1 MPVPDRKFMSL
12 KYRDRLGGSKSEEA
26 PLSRRRLLA
35 GTAAGVTS
43 ALVTTRATANTL
55 ADVPPRE
62 VGANLSGHG
71 ERSKFVR
78 LAMLPEA
85 GPGMR
90 NVDPS
95 NAINSKTP
103 LGKLVGAITPTDLHY
118 ERSHS
123 GNPDPDPAKHRLLV
137 HGMARKQ
144 LVFTVDDLMGMPSI
158 TRTVFIECSGNGWEN
173 WKKADPNIT
182 VQNTH
187 GLVSTNEWTGV
198 PLQFLIDLVGK
209 DRRSTWMLAEGADA
223 AGVDRSIPL
232 TEEIM
237 DEAFIAY
244 GQNGEPLRP
253 AHGFPIRLITPGLE
267 GNLHIK
273 WLRRLKFGDQPWM
286 TRWET
291 DRYTQLL
298 ANGKAMQFQLR
309 METNSVITSPS
320 GMMEIRSGYQRIT
333 GLAWSGHGKVAKVE
347 IRADEGKTWKQ
358 AQLSQ
363 PVLPKAQT
371 RFQMDWVWD
380 GKPTKIVSRS
390 TDEKGNIQPD
400 RKSFIAKIG
409 TNALFH
415 YNAQQ
420 TWSIDGD
427 GRVHNALAKGT
438 LCGCGSHCA
447 PRTSGLRLR
456 FRTSRELGRNQAVG
470 LRRATGRQGVARRR
484 WHCGAR

>member
-1 MPVPDRKFMSL
+1 MTSRSENVTEPSGEDAFSRRKFLTVASA
-12 KYRDRLGGSKSEEA
+12 GV
-26 PLSRRRLLA
+26 A
-35 GTAAGVTS
+35 GTVVTGH
-43 ALVTTRATANTL
+43 AVADTL
-55 ADVPPRE
+55 ADAPPRE
-62 VGANLSGHG
+62 VGADLSGHG
-71 ERSKFVR
+71 ERSKFVH

-85 GPGMR
+85 GPGIR
-90 NVDPS
+90 NVDPGD
-95 NAINSKTP
+95 AINSKAP
-103 LGKLVGAITPTDLHY
+103 LGKLVGTITPTDLHY

-123 GNPDPDPAKHRLLV
+123 GNPDLDPAQHRLLV
-137 HGMARKQ
+137 HGMTRKQ
-144 LVFTVDDLMGMPSI
+144 LVFTVDDLMRMPSI
-158 TRTVFIECSGNGWEN
+158 TRTVFIECTGNGWEN
-173 WKKADPNIT
+173 WKKADPDLT

-198 PLQFLIDLVGK
+198 PLRFLIDLVGK
-209 DRRSTWMLAEGADA
+209 DRRSTWMLAEGGDA

-267 GNLHIK
+267 GNLNIK
-273 WLRRLKFGDQPWM
+273 WLRRLKFGNQPWM

-320 GMMEIRSGYQRIT
+320 GLMEIRPGYNRIT
-333 GLAWSGHGKVAKVE
+333 GLAWSGHGKIAKVE
-347 IRADEGKTWKQ
+347 ISTDGAKIWKQ
-358 AQLSQ
+358 AQLNH

-390 TDEKGNIQPD
+390 TDEMGNIQPD
-400 RKSFIAKIG
+400 RRSLIDQMG

-420 TWSIDGD
+420 TWSIDGA
-427 GRVHNALAKGT
+427 GRVSNVLA
-438 LCGCGSHCA
+438 
-447 PRTSGLRLR
+447 
-456 FRTSRELGRNQAVG
+456 
-470 LRRATGRQGVARRR
+470 
-484 WHCGAR
+484 

>member
-1 MPVPDRKFMSL
+1 MSL
-12 KYRDRLGGSKSEEA
+12 KDWDRLVDSNNEEA
-26 PLSRRRLLA
+26 PLSRRRFLA
-35 GTAAGVTS
+35 STTAGVAS
-43 ALVTTRATANTL
+43 ALLTTQATADTL
-55 ADVPPRE
+55 TDVPPRE
-62 VGANLSGHG
+62 VGADLSGHG
-71 ERSKFVR
+71 ERSKFVH

-85 GPGMR
+85 GPGKR

-95 NAINSKTP
+95 DAINSKAP
-103 LGKLVGAITPTDLHY
+103 LGKLVGTITPTDLHY

-123 GNPDPDPAKHRLLV
+123 GNPDLDPAKHRLLV
-137 HGMARKQ
+137 HGMTRKQ
-144 LVFTVDDLMGMPSI
+144 LVFTVDDLMRMPSI
-158 TRTVFIECSGNGWEN
+158 TRTVFIECTGNGWEN
-173 WKKADPNIT
+173 WKKADPNLT
-182 VQNTH
+182 VQSMY

-198 PLQFLIDLVGK
+198 PLRFLIDLVGK

-223 AGVDRSIPL
+223 AGVDRSVPL

-320 GMMEIRSGYQRIT
+320 GMMEIRPGYQRIT
-333 GLAWSGHGKVAKVE
+333 GLAWSGHGKISKVE
-347 IRADEGKTWKQ
+347 ISTDEGRTWKQ
-358 AQLSQ
+358 AHLNH

-380 GKPTKIVSRS
+380 GKPTKIISRS
-390 TDEKGNIQPD
+390 TDEKGNVQPD
-400 RKSFIAKIG
+400 RKSFIAKMG
-409 TNALFH
+409 TNALNH
-415 YNAQQ
+415 YHAQQ

-427 GRVHNALAKGT
+427 GRVRNALA
-438 LCGCGSHCA
+438 
-447 PRTSGLRLR
+447 
-456 FRTSRELGRNQAVG
+456 
-470 LRRATGRQGVARRR
+470 
-484 WHCGAR
+484 